1 MLKINNLSKS
11 FFVNKKEHKV
21 LKNISCEINK
31 GEKVVV
37 IGPSGSGKSTLIR
50 CLNLL
55 TKPSSGKI
63 LFEGKDITSKNFK
76 VKDLRKKVGMVFQK
90 FNLFNNLTV
99 LENITLA
106 PLSLNL
112 LTKDD
117 AKKLALELL
126 SKVGLSEKKD
136 MYPSSLSGGQQQR
149 VAIVRA
155 LAMNPSVMLFDEPT
169 SALDPEMVKEV
180 LKVITDLAHN
190 NGVTMIIVTHEMNF
204 AKKVGSRLLFM
215 DDGKILEDTVPDAFF
230 ECPKNI
236 RAKEFLSKIL

>member
-1 MLKINNLSKS
+1 MLKIKNLSKS

-31 GEKVVV
+31 GEKVVI
-37 IGPSGSGKSTLIR
+37 IGPSGSGKSTFIR

-55 TKPSSGKI
+55 TEPSSGKI
-63 LFEGKDITSKNFK
+63 FFEGKDITSRNFK
-76 VKDLRKKVGMVFQK
+76 IKDLRKKVGMVFQK

-99 LENITLA
+99 LENVTLA

-112 LTKDD
+112 LTKDE
-117 AKKLALELL
+117 AKKLALALL
-126 SKVGLSEKKD
+126 AKVGLSEKKD
-136 MYPSSLSGGQQQR
+136 MYPCSLSGGQQQR
-149 VAIVRA
+149 IAIVRA
-155 LAMNPSVMLFDEPT
+155 LAMKPSVMLFDEPT

-190 NGVTMIIVTHEMNF
+190 DGVTMIIVTHEMNF
-204 AKKVGSRLLFM
+204 AKKIGSRLLFM
-215 DDGKILEDTVPDAFF
+215 DDGKILEDTSPEAFF
-230 ECPKNI
+230 EHPKNV

>member
-11 FFVNKKEHKV
+11 FFVNRKEHKV
-21 LKNISCEINK
+21 LNNISCEINT
-31 GEKVVV
+31 GEKVVI

-55 TKPSSGKI
+55 TEPSSGEI

-112 LTKDD
+112 LTKDE

-126 SKVGLSEKKD
+126 AKVGLSGKKD
-136 MYPSSLSGGQQQR
+136 MYPRSLSGGQQQR
-149 VAIVRA
+149 IAIVRA
-155 LAMNPSVMLFDEPT
+155 LAMKPSVMLFDEPT

-190 NGVTMIIVTHEMNF
+190 EGVTMIIVTHEMNF
-204 AKKVGSRLLFM
+204 AKKIGNRLLFM
-215 DDGKILEDTVPDAFF
+215 DDGKILEDTRPDVFF

-236 RAKEFLSKIL
+236 RAKKFLSKIL